1 MTTHNPADP
10 DTTEPAAAR
19 DAIADAAAAAARAGV
34 DVAEIDDVEH
44 LEAIAELL
52 RKVWGA
58 DSPDQILNLPT
69 LRALAHSGSYVV
81 GAYRAG
87 ELVAATVAFLG
98 RDHLHSHVTGVAP
111 GGQGRGVGYLLKL
124 HQRAWALRRAIPRVC
139 WTFDPLVRR
148 NAYFNLQKLGAQA
161 TEYLVDFY
169 GPLTDGINV
178 GDPSDRLYASW
189 ELTGRRAVAAA
200 RGTLAAPEQGAGVR
214 LVATPPDIEALR
226 LADPEEA
233 KRWRYALRES
243 LAGPL
248 AEGWTIAGVTREGS
262 YALEAAA

>member
-1 MTTHNPADP
+1 MTPPAP
-10 DTTEPAAAR
+10 DELDTPESGAAR
-19 DAIADAAAAAARAGV
+19 SAERDAAAAAARSGV
-34 DVAEIDDVEH
+34 DVAELDDVER
-44 LEAIAELL
+44 LEAVAELL

-58 DSPDQILNLPT
+58 DSPDQILNLSI
-69 LRALAHSGSYVV
+69 LRALAHSGGYVV
-81 GAYRAG
+81 GAYRSG
-87 ELVAATVAFLG
+87 ELVAASVAFLG

-111 GGQGRGVGYLLKL
+111 GGQGHGVGYLLKL

-169 GPLTDGINV
+169 GPLTDGINA
-178 GDPSDRLYASW
+178 GDPSDRLYATW
-189 ELTGRRAVAAA
+189 DLAGPRAVAAA
-200 RGTLAAPEQGAGVR
+200 RGTLAAPEPGPGVR

-226 LADPEEA
+226 LADPAEA
-233 KRWRYALRES
+233 ERWRYAVRDG

-248 AEGWTIAGVTREGS
+248 AEGWKIAGVTREGS